1 MTFSSAATGA
11 PRRYSPQVGS
21 QARGEAQNSPK
32 DYLKA
37 HNDARAEIG
46 VKPLKWDSQLA
57 SHAHKFVKKHIFDCE
72 KGIHDMT
79 IIAGNKYGQ
88 NIAYNSGSVSGADAV
103 NEWLKQ
109 KTNYD
114 YKSNS
119 CIDEK
124 VVERAMVVFNGYGS
138 RRLKKISILNLEFT
152 CKTGFLIFHS
162 RYGSNHDIQDRVVS
176 DTFSM
181 RKGFYGKTT

>member
-1 MTFSSAATGA
+1 MEKLLKIWAVIISFISIV
-11 PRRYSPQVGS
+11 PLFLI
-21 QARGEAQNSPK
+21 AQNSPK

-119 CIDEK
+119 CIDGTLNCIFYSQSIWGATTFLGCARIK
-124 VVERAMVVFNGYGS
+124 CPNYGGT
-138 RRLKKISILNLEFT
+138 LIT
-152 CKTGFLIFHS
+152 CFYYPRCHFPGQSPFLIH
-162 RYGSNHDIQDRVVS
+162 
-176 DTFSM
+176 
-181 RKGFYGKTT
+181 

>member
-1 MTFSSAATGA
+1 M
-11 PRRYSPQVGS
+11 
-21 QARGEAQNSPK
+21 EK
-32 DYLKA
+32 LLKIWA
-37 HNDARAEIG
+37 VIISFIKIG

-79 IIAGNKYGQ
+79 IIA
-88 NIAYNSGSVSGADAV
+88 
-103 NEWLKQ
+103 
-109 KTNYD
+109 
-114 YKSNS
+114 
-119 CIDEK
+119 EK